1 MKVYRV
7 ILSFITML
15 FLGTMAILNFTL
27 PDRKFSEEEN
37 RILQSKP
44 TFSWKSLEEG
54 KFTKKYEEYI
64 TDQFPFRDF
73 WVSVKASSER
83 LLQKR
88 DNNGVYLGKDGYLLQ
103 KVDKVNEEILNKN
116 LEAIN
121 IFAKNN
127 TKSKVYF
134 LLIPNSV
141 EVLKEKLPPF
151 ATSKNQLNII
161 TDVQKKLDSSITFSD
176 GYKALSKHKDEYI
189 YYKTDHHWTSSG
201 AYYAYNYLGNKMEYS
216 PFPIEDFNIEKVTDE
231 FYGTLY
237 SKGNFRSTKPDSIHI
252 FKPKREPSYTVEYLD
267 TNTSSHS
274 LYEFKHLNTKD
285 KYSLFLDGNHAL
297 SIIKTDIN
305 KDKKLL
311 IIKDSYAHSLIPFLT
326 NNYGEI
332 HVIDLRYF
340 NMSVGNYM
348 KENNI
353 EEVLLVY
360 NILSFVEDSSI
371 INLKF
376 K

>member
-1 MKVYRV
+1 MKVYRI
-7 ILSFITML
+7 ILSFIIML
-15 FLGTMAILNFTL
+15 FLGTMAIINFTL
-27 PDRKFSEEEN
+27 PDREFSEEEN
-37 RILQSKP
+37 RMLKGKP
-44 TFSWKSLEEG
+44 TFSWETLKNG
-54 KFTKKYEEYI
+54 KFTKEYEAYI

-73 WVSVKASSER
+73 WVEVKASSER

-103 KVDKVNEEILNKN
+103 KVDKVDEEILNKN
-116 LEAIN
+116 LQAIN
-121 IFAKNN
+121 IFGKNN
-127 TKSKVYF
+127 TGSKIYF
-134 LLIPNSV
+134 LLAPNSV
-141 EVLKEKLPPF
+141 EILKDKLPPF
-151 ATSKNQLNII
+151 ASSENQLNII
-161 TDVQKKLDSSITFSD
+161 NSVQNKLDSSINFID
-176 GYKALSKHKDEYI
+176 GYKALSEHKDEYI
-189 YYKTDHHWTSSG
+189 YYKTDHHWTSFG
-201 AYYAYNYLGNKMEYS
+201 AYYAYNYLGSKMGYT
-216 PFPIEDFNIEKVTDE
+216 PLAIEDFNVEKVTDE

-237 SKGNFRSTKPDSIHI
+237 SKGNYRTASSDSIHI
-252 FKPKREPSYTVEYLD
+252 FKPKKEPSYTVEYLD

-274 LYEFKHLNTKD
+274 LYEFKHLNSKD

-297 SIIKTDIN
+297 TVIKTDIN

-311 IIKDSYAHSLIPFLT
+311 VIKDSYAHSLIPFLT

-332 HVIDLRYF
+332 HVMDLRYF

-353 EEVLLVY
+353 GEVLLVY

-371 INLKF
+371 MNLKF